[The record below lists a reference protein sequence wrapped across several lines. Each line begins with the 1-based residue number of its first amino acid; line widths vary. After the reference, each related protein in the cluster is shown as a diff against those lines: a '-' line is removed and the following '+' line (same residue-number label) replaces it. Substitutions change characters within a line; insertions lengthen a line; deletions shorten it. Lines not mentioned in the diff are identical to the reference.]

1 MFIRMVYARQ
11 LAILDKF
18 FTLASICTYVVTCV
32 VSMLYLLTL
41 KQPIANDD
49 I

>member
-1 MFIRMVYARQ
+1 MFIHRVYARQ
-11 LAILDKF
+11 LVILDKF
-18 FTLASICTYVVTCV
+18 FTLAGICTYVVTCV
-32 VSMLYLLTL
+32 ASMLYPLTL